1 MSPLAAIAVIGSS
14 EFRAL
19 VRRRWFFITVA
30 VGLVLIVA
38 GTIFAF
44 GDDGQMRS
52 DALRSW
58 TLAVEVIGGLVI
70 AASLGSS
77 AGNRDADGGWLGIQ
91 VASGVGRSP
100 VMLGRIVGRT
110 LALVAAFAAWIIVAA
125 ICSLIVGNGID
136 GPLVVTGLAGI
147 ENMLVVLTVAAL
159 CSVAIG
165 PVAAGVTAGIVYVFV
180 QALVNLASAAEANVI
195 GTSWTG
201 LMRTLYFIFP
211 RGIVSPMVADLQ
223 ARDVAGLAAPR
234 VVVNGN
240 IVFIQPSSWG
250 SVIWTLGWCVLLA
263 FAAAGA
269 IRKRALS

>member
-1 MSPLAAIAVIGSS
+1 MSPVAAIAVIASA

-30 VGLVLIVA
+30 VGLALIVA

-44 GDDGQMRS
+44 GDDGLLRS

-70 AASLGSS
+70 GAALGSS

-91 VASGVGRSP
+91 VATGVGRSP

-136 GPLVVTGLAGI
+136 APLVVTGLAGI

-165 PVAAGVTAGIVYVFV
+165 PVAAGVTAGIVYIFV
-180 QALVNLASAAEANVI
+180 QALVNLSSAAEANVI

-211 RGIVSPMVADLQ
+211 RGIISPMVADLQ

-250 SVIWTLGWCVLLA
+250 SVIFTLGWCVLLA

>member
-1 MSPLAAIAVIGSS
+1 MSALAAVGVIGNA

-19 VRRRWFFITVA
+19 VRRRWFIVTVA
-30 VGLVLIVA
+30 VGLVLIVV
-38 GTIFAF
+38 GTLVAF
-44 GDDGQMRS
+44 GDDGLLRS

-58 TLAVEVIGGLVI
+58 TLAVEVIGGLAI
-70 AASLGSS
+70 GASLGSS
-77 AGNRDADGGWLGIQ
+77 AANRDADGGWMGIQ
-91 VASGVGRSP
+91 VATGVGRSP
-100 VMLGRIVGRT
+100 VMIGRIVGRV
-110 LALVAAFAAWIIVAA
+110 LALVTAFAAWIIVAA
-125 ICSLIVGNGID
+125 ICSLIIGNGID

-165 PVAAGVTAGIVYVFV
+165 PVSAGVTAGIVYIFV
-180 QALVNLASAAEANVI
+180 QAMVNLSSAAEADVI
-195 GTSWTG
+195 GTSWTS
-201 LMRTLYFIFP
+201 LVRTLYFIFP
-211 RGIVSPMVADLQ
+211 RGIISPMVADLQ

-234 VVVNGN
+234 VEVNGN
-240 IVFIQPSSWG
+240 IVFIQPSSWA

>member
-1 MSPLAAIAVIGSS
+1 MSPLAAIGVIAGA
-14 EFRAL
+14 EARAL

-30 VGLVLIVA
+30 VGLVLIGV
-38 GTIFAF
+38 GTVVAF
-44 GDDGQMRS
+44 GDDGLLRS

-58 TLAVEVIGGLVI
+58 TLAVEVIGGLVLG
-70 AASLGSS
+70 ASLGSS
-77 AGNRDADGGWLGIQ
+77 AGNRDADGGWLGMQ
-91 VASGVGRSP
+91 VATGVGRSP
-100 VMLGRIVGRT
+100 VMLGRIVGRV
-110 LALVAAFAAWIIVAA
+110 LALLAGFAAWIVVAA

-165 PVAAGVTAGIVYVFV
+165 PVAAGVTAGIVYIFV
-180 QALVNLASAAEANVI
+180 QAMVNLSSAAEADVI

-211 RGIVSPMVADLQ
+211 RGIISPMVADLQ

-240 IVFIQPSSWG
+240 IVFIQASSWG
-250 SVIWTLGWCVLLA
+250 SVIWTLGWCVVLA